1 MTRALRASLLL
12 ALLMT
17 PSLHAQLLK
26 ERTFGALLGVSLAK
40 ATGADAEGSKVA
52 TGVAVGGFLTLGFTK
67 GIALEPQ
74 LLLLDKGIKGENES
88 DGSSAT
94 VKVSY
99 LQMPLLLKARFPLGS
114 ADRSGFVFAGPGVAL
129 KVGCRISLKS
139 GGVDLNTGCDDS
151 ENQISSIDTGIM
163 GGVGLDLGRATFSV
177 RYDRSLSRI
186 DSSSNPSDIKN
197 TAIVLLAGVKFRF
210 NPGA

>member
-12 ALLMT
+12 AVLT
-17 PSLHAQLLK
+17 APALHAQLLK

-40 ATGADAEGSKVA
+40 ATGADAEQSKVA

-74 LLLLDKGIKGENES
+74 LLLVDKGIKGES
-88 DGSSAT
+88 DGSTAT

-99 LQMPLLLKARFPLGS
+99 LQMPLLLKLRFPIG
-114 ADRSGFVFAGPGVAL
+114 ATGDRSVFAFAGPGIAL

-151 ENQISSIDTGIM
+151 ENQINSIDTGIM
-163 GGVGLDLGRATFSV
+163 GGVGFDLGRATFSA

-186 DSSSNPSDIKN
+186 DSSSPPSDIKN
-197 TAIVLLAGVKFRF
+197 SAILLLAGVKFRF